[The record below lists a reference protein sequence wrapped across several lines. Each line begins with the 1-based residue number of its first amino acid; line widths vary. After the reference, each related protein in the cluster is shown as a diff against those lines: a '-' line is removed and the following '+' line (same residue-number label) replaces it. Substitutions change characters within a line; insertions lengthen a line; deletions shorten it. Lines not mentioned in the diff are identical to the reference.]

1 MPFYSKVLE
10 TSCAKHV
17 DKELRASHAGET
29 GAVWIYRGALCAE
42 FLLSL
47 FIIGNRPSK
56 TKPFIHE
63 HLKTEKSHLA
73 IFEHEMPL
81 FRGSFLLPAWI
92 AAGFVTGLLPRLL
105 GHNWFFYTI
114 YCVEQFVDKHY
125 EKQCSSMIMLSEP
138 PSNVINRFKECQIDE
153 QHHRD
158 EALSLMTEQPTLLMT
173 LWGKLVGSGSS
184 LAVAM
189 AKLI

>member
-1 MPFYSKVLE
+1 
-10 TSCAKHV
+10 
-17 DKELRASHAGET
+17 
-29 GAVWIYRGALCAE
+29 
-42 FLLSL
+42 
-47 FIIGNRPSK
+47 
-56 TKPFIHE
+56 
-63 HLKTEKSHLA
+63 
-73 IFEHEMPL
+73 
-81 FRGSFLLPAWI
+81 
-92 AAGFVTGLLPRLL
+92 
-105 GHNWFFYTI
+105 
-114 YCVEQFVDKHY
+114 
-125 EKQCSSMIMLSEP
+125 MIMLSEP